1 MKYMLADKLNGHH
14 LLAPCKGS
22 LMQTPHKGELAA
34 RPAGG
39 VASQPGDLAYV

>member
-1 MKYMLADKLNGHH
+1 MLADKLKSHH

-22 LMQTPHKGELAA
+22 LMQTPQGELAV

-39 VASQPGDLAYV
+39 VASQPGDLAHV

>member
-22 LMQTPHKGELAA
+22 LMQTPQGEICV
-34 RPAGG
+34 RPAWG
-39 VASQPGDLAYV
+39 VASQPGDLAYA

>member
-1 MKYMLADKLNGHH
+1 MLADKLNGHH

-22 LMQTPHKGELAA
+22 LMQTSQGKICV

-39 VASQPGDLAYV
+39 VASQPKKDLAHV

>member
-1 MKYMLADKLNGHH
+1 MLADKLNGHH

-22 LMQTPHKGELAA
+22 LMQTPQGEICV

-39 VASQPGDLAYV
+39 YCFEIKEDLAYV